1 MKKLLFK
8 TLLMGL
14 VLTAAFSF
22 TKPFR
27 ANAFSKIKCM
37 VQLANYTGEGAYIVV
52 SVLDA
57 DGNYLKTLRVL
68 GYDDEWYPDLASWW
82 KYYESIG
89 TPDIDAIA
97 GATISGGERSIFFL
111 EIDASLIDAG
121 NQLRFET
128 AVEDQTYHETDL
140 QIPLT
145 SENIKG
151 NFQGTGYIRYVRMI
165 AD

>member
-1 MKKLLFK
+1 MKKILFK
-8 TLLMGL
+8 ILLLGL
-14 VLTAAFSF
+14 MPILTFSF
-22 TKPFR
+22 TTAFR
-27 ANAFSKIKCM
+27 SNPQYKVKCM

-52 SVLDA
+52 SVLDT
-57 DGNYLKTLRVL
+57 DGNYLKTLRIL

-82 KYYESIG
+82 KYYEASDY
-89 TPDIDAIA
+89 PDIDAIA
-97 GATISGGERSIFFL
+97 GATIAGGERSIFFL
-111 EIDASLIDAG
+111 EIDASMIDVG

-165 AD
+165 AE